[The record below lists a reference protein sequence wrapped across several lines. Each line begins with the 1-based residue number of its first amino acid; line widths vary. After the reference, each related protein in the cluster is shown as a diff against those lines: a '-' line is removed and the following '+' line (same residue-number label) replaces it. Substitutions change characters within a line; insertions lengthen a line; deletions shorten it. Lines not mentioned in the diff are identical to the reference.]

1 MTASKD
7 ERTRILHLVE
17 DGQVTAIQAAQLLDA
32 LETDAERS
40 GERKR
45 ERIIRV
51 RMTSL
56 NPRVQKVNIA
66 ATLPISLIRASLHL
80 GTQLLP
86 QLGNSVLEDLL
97 RTIDSRAPGRL
108 LDLQDLDK
116 GERLEIF
123 VE

>member
-1 MTASKD
+1 MSASKD
-7 ERTRILHLVE
+7 ERARILHLIE
-17 DGQVTAIQAAQLLDA
+17 EGQVTAIQAAQLLDA
-32 LETDAERS
+32 LETDGGRS
-40 GERKR
+40 EEHGR

-56 NPRVQKVNIA
+56 NPRVPKTNVA
-66 ATLPISLIRASLHL
+66 ATLPVSLIRASLHL

-86 QLGNSVLEDLL
+86 QLGNSALEDLL
-97 RTIDSRAPGRL
+97 RTIDSRAAGRL
-108 LDLQDLDK
+108 LDLQDLDR

>member
-7 ERTRILHLVE
+7 ERARILHLIE
-17 DGQVTAIQAAQLLDA
+17 DGQVTAIQAEQLLDA
-32 LETDAERS
+32 LETDAELPTEHS
-40 GERKR
+40 R

-56 NPRVQKVNIA
+56 NPRVQKINIV
-66 ATLPISLIRASLHL
+66 ATLPVSLIRASLRL
-80 GTQLLP
+80 GKQFLP
-86 QLGNSVLEDLL
+86 QPGNSAWEDLL
-97 RTIDSRAPGRL
+97 RTIDSRVAGRL
-108 LDLQDLDK
+108 LELQDLDK

>member
-1 MTASKD
+1 MAVSKD
-7 ERTRILHLVE
+7 ERARILHLIE

-32 LETDAERS
+32 LEADSERLEEP
-40 GERKR
+40 GR

-56 NPRVQKVNIA
+56 NPRVQKINVG
-66 ATLPISLIRASLHL
+66 ATLPVSLLRASLRL
-80 GTQLLP
+80 GKQLLP
-86 QLGNSVLEDLL
+86 QLSNGAFEDLL
-97 RTIDSRAPGRL
+97 RTIDKREAGRL
-108 LDLQDLDK
+108 LDLQDLDR